1 MNDGLIP
8 RRYAKALYKVA
19 IERGVSRQVYE
30 RMLRLVASFAEAPQL
45 SAVIN
50 NPYQSS
56 ADKLTLLHTAAGVPA
71 AGAAPADATAQLY
84 DDFLQLL
91 INNNRLGMTH
101 AIALAFVELYR
112 KENNIKVVRLVTAA
126 PLDEANQARLKDFI
140 GRHLN
145 GASMEYTA
153 TVDPSLTGG
162 FLVTIDNER
171 LDASISNELKQLRLK
186 LLSKHS

>member
-19 IERGVSRQVYE
+19 IERDVKPQIYDL
-30 RMLRLVASFAEAPQL
+30 MLSLVASFADAPQL

-50 NPYQSS
+50 NPYQSA
-56 ADKLTLLHTAAGVPA
+56 ADKLALLHTAAGITA
-71 AGAAPADATAQLY
+71 ADSDDVATQLY

-91 INNNRLGMTH
+91 INNNRLGMAH

-112 KENNIKVVRLVTAA
+112 KENNIMVVRLVTAA
-126 PLDEANQARLKDFI
+126 PLDEANQARLKNFI
-140 GRHLN
+140 GKHLN